1 MDVFQK
7 CFDFKRDLEVKAAG
21 LYPFFK
27 TIEGNFGSR
36 VIIEGREV
44 VMAGSNNYLGLTRHP
59 KVVEAAVEATKK
71 FIDDPKFAEKY
82 VREQMFKGQITAEE
96 YQDAI
101 GNSPFS
107 YDISVEHIQV
117 TTDLM
122 AKYGVGKMAAPPK
135 ATDWVK
141 LDLLQQAKKELK
153 VK

>member
-1 MDVFQK
+1 MLK
-7 CFDFKRDLEVKAAG
+7 CF
-21 LYPFFK
+21 
-27 TIEGNFGSR
+27 
-36 VIIEGREV
+36 
-44 VMAGSNNYLGLTRHP
+44 
-59 KVVEAAVEATKK
+59 VEATKK

-82 VREQMFKGQITAEE
+82 VREQMFKGQISSEE

-107 YDISVEHIQV
+107 YDISVEHIQI

-135 ATDWVK
+135 AADWVK